1 MFSERSMIAVTKVAA
16 GVVATCVAVM
26 LIGSSLNACPISKG
40 DKVSSYTY
48 GQGVVKVIMSSGG
61 LTSGCVAG
69 VLLESGEGVEVP
81 SWKLTVLK

>member
-1 MFSERSMIAVTKVAA
+1 MFSEGGLIGATKVAA
-16 GVVATCVAVM
+16 VVVTTCVAIIF
-26 LIGSSLNACPISKG
+26 LGAGLDACPVAKG

-61 LTSGCVAG
+61 LTSECVAG
-69 VLLESGEGVEVP
+69 VLLEGGKSVEVP